1 MREQLATL
9 NFYSGAAGS
18 EPGEKFAKRL
28 LEKMPGLSRL
38 YFTTSGS
45 EANEKVYKMVRQI
58 SQQKRDGK
66 KSNSVP
72 GSCREQGVLI
82 GASNRSM
89 AGFNNT
95 LLLSPALVCTRENV
109 DSIVNAIDTALTHI
123 FAPQPDEDDAFEDFD
138 LDDIEVVESRVFA

>member
-1 MREQLATL
+1 
-9 NFYSGAAGS
+9 
-18 EPGEKFAKRL
+18 
-28 LEKMPGLSRL
+28 
-38 YFTTSGS
+38 
-45 EANEKVYKMVRQI
+45 
-58 SQQKRDGK
+58 
-66 KSNSVP
+66 
-72 GSCREQGVLI
+72 
-82 GASNRSM
+82 M